1 MMSGV
6 RRSDQLQQVS
16 EDAASFADWRSVLAR
31 LAMDL
36 RRPMP
41 LPETE
46 RIEAVVKECLRA
58 VLRRQ
63 LSNDDAR
70 FLAEWQRDLG
80 FLLKYKSYGVKCA
93 TPFGYSVFLQ
103 NPGEGFSFQ
112 RHLTHKTEVFHILEP
127 LDRAV
132 VFLCNS
138 EEWEAVFDSERFQRW
153 LAGTADDDFDCFAT
167 RPQPGDV
174 YHVNELG
181 MIHSVL
187 GCVLEEF
194 ATVST
199 DMVDRLH
206 DQNAGRPAPHPSREV
221 VVNRLRGL
229 AACAPRIAPTDA
241 EDVGA
246 VVHDGDVQIY
256 RLATGAMDATRL
268 HMSHARVEL
277 RAHPTRVQVL
287 FAVTGSASCVIR
299 SSNESDVTPPPIE
312 IRGGDPLMI
321 APGFDVIITAPQMV
335 VISIQAIE
343 PDVALV

>member
-1 MMSGV
+1 V
-6 RRSDQLQQVS
+6 RRIA
-16 EDAASFADWRSVLAR
+16 EAAADDRDDGPSFADWQSTLTR
-31 LAMDL
+31 LATDL

-46 RIEAVVKECLRA
+46 RIESVLKECLRA
-58 VLRRQ
+58 VFRKQ
-63 LSNDDAR
+63 LSDDDAG

-127 LDRAV
+127 LEGAV
-132 VFLCNS
+132 VFLCDS
-138 EEWEAVFDSERFQRW
+138 EEWDAVFDPERFQRW
-153 LAGTADDDFDCFAT
+153 LAGSPNKDFDCFAT

-174 YHVNELG
+174 YHVSELG

-206 DQNAGRPAPHPSREV
+206 DQNAGRHEPHPSRDV
-221 VVNRLRGL
+221 IVNRLRSL
-229 AACAPRIAPTDA
+229 AGCAPRIAPSNA

-246 VVHDGDVQIY
+246 IIHKGDAQIY
-256 RLATGAMDATRL
+256 RLASGAMDATRV
-268 HMSHARVEL
+268 HMNHARVEL
-277 RAHPTRVQVL
+277 QAHPTRVQVL

-299 SSNESDVTPPPIE
+299 SRRNASDVPPPPIE
-312 IRGGDPLMI
+312 IRGGDPLTI
-321 APGFDVIITAPQMV
+321 APGFDVIITAPEMAA
-335 VISIQAIE
+335 ISIHAIE
-343 PDVALV
+343 PEVALV